1 MLVISSAPRLFL
13 FTFHFNN
20 ATIGYMKFTAS
31 YKKNGSWYMGW
42 VEEIS
47 GVNTQGKTLQE
58 CRDNLKDALA
68 LIIEVN
74 RELNK
79 KEFSGRKV
87 IREPLT
93 FALK

>member
-1 MLVISSAPRLFL
+1 MFL
-13 FTFHFNN
+13 RSTGVFYFTFYFNN
-20 ATIGYMKFTAS
+20 DTIDYMKFTAS
-31 YKKNGSWYMGW
+31 YKKNGQWYMGW

-58 CRDNLKDALA
+58 CRENLKDALA

-79 KEFSGRKV
+79 KEFSDRKV
-87 IREPLT
+87 IRES
-93 FALK
+93 LKLVLK